1 MEAAAVVKEE
11 WVVEAVAAARHLEYH
26 RLEPL
31 DPVADQVLVV
41 VRLRLQER
49 GRRGERCGCG
59 IGCGA

>member
-1 MEAAAVVKEE
+1 MEAAAVVEEE
-11 WVVEAVAAARHLEYH
+11 WVVVALAARHLEYH
-26 RLEPL
+26 RLQTL

-41 VRLRLQER
+41 VRLRLQEW